1 MKRPLVV
8 AMALAVPLTLT
19 IWGCSGSPT
28 QATAASTVTA
38 TFNGTLSQQS
48 TNVYPFVVSQTGNVT
63 ATLTSVGPLATLAIG
78 FGIGS
83 YDSSTSS
90 CALLTEDD
98 NARQGDVLGGA
109 AQPGSYCVEV
119 FDVGNVQTTA
129 TYSVQVTHP

>member
-1 MKRPLVV
+1 MTRPLVV
-8 AMALAVPLTLT
+8 STFLMVPVTLT

-38 TFNGTLSQQS
+38 TFTGTLNQQGS
-48 TNVYPFVVSQTGNVT
+48 NVYPFSVSQAGDVT
-63 ATLTSVGPLATLAIG
+63 ATLTSVGPLTTLAIG

-83 YDSSTSS
+83 YDSSTST

-119 FDVGNVQTTA
+119 FDVGNVQTSA
-129 TYSVQVTHP
+129 TYSVQVVHP